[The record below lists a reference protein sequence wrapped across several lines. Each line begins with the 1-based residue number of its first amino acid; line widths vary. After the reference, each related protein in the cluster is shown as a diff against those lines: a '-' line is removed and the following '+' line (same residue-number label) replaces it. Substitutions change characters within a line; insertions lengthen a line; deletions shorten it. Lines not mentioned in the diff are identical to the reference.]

1 MDYRFAISC
10 WQDQAGD
17 ENAKLNVWVNG
28 SQVVTEQEITATNSD
43 SPQLVI
49 WESTGLPDIADDA
62 SVTIKVAMATD
73 YYLDASTD
81 RNIHING
88 IGYIDKA
95 NGTDYVHAKRTSA
108 QAEQGI
114 MNHTIITDFTDW
126 SNYLNWNN
134 PTDISSSVDRS
145 WWVEQAVPNNAFYT
159 ITLWG
164 NEDDGVTVTQPL
176 TISATVDC
184 QNPAP

>member
-1 MDYRFAISC
+1 MDYRFAIRC

-28 SQVVTEQEITATNSD
+28 SQVITEQEITATNSD
-43 SPQLVI
+43 SPQFVI

-95 NGTDYVHAKRTSA
+95 DGTNYKHNKVTLA
-108 QAEQGI
+108 QANDGI
-114 MNHTIITDFTDW
+114 INLQTITDFTDW
-126 SNYLNWNN
+126 SNYVNSNN

-145 WWVEQAVPNNAFYT
+145 WWATEAAPKNAFYT

-164 NEDDGVTVTQPL
+164 NEDDGVTITQPL
-176 TISATVDC
+176 TRRAIHDNSD
-184 QNPAP
+184 